1 MTRRITEMSS
11 ITDDGGDTRMRRET
25 EVFDIVSDAPPLSRK
40 EKVHRWFDV
49 HVFAPYRIIR
59 SDWRATFGIAM
70 LLFFVFVGTVLV
82 RFVPYPR
89 IGDYERY
96 QSPFQGFGYD
106 ILGADNAGQGI
117 LPQLIHAT
125 PEMLIIAFS
134 GAVVA
139 MSIGVIIGT
148 VAGYKGGYWDELL
161 MTVTDVII
169 CIPGLPLVIVIV
181 AIYPPHSPWL
191 VGFILA
197 IDNWPG
203 LARAL
208 RSQVLTIR
216 EESYVEA
223 GRAMGRSTSEILWDD
238 ITPQLMPYIAINSA
252 GAARGVIFQSVG
264 LYFIGV
270 LPIGAINWGVM
281 MNDAYNI
288 GAAVSN
294 PGLSG
299 HWLFAP
305 MIVLLFLSM
314 GLILLS
320 QGLDRIFN
328 PRLRARHEKTAA
340 EEEEGNLAVY
350 TN

>member
-1 MTRRITEMSS
+1 M
-11 ITDDGGDTRMRRET
+11 TDDDLAGDGGVTGDT
-25 EVFDIVSDAPPLSRK
+25 EVFDIVSDADPLTRQ
-40 EKVHRWFDV
+40 EKVYRWFDM
-49 HVFAPYRIIR
+49 HVFTPYRIVR
-59 SDWRATFGIAM
+59 SDWRATFGIAVI
-70 LLFFVFVGTVLV
+70 LFFVFVGTVLT

-89 IGDYERY
+89 VGDHPRY
-96 QSPFQGFGYD
+96 ASPFENWAYP
-106 ILGADNAGQGI
+106 LGTDYGGRAI
-117 LPQLIHAT
+117 LPQLVHAT

-139 MSIGVIIGT
+139 MSIGVLIGIL
-148 VAGYKGGYWDELL
+148 AGYKGGYWDEVL
-161 MTVTDVII
+161 MTITDVVLV
-169 CIPGLPLVIVIV
+169 IPGLPLVIVIV
-181 AIYPPHSPWL
+181 AIYPPTSPWL

-216 EESYVEA
+216 EESYIEA
-223 GRAMGRSTSEILWDD
+223 DRAMGRTTGEILWDD
-238 ITPQLMPYIAINSA
+238 ITPQLLPYIAINSA
-252 GAARGVIFQSVG
+252 GAARGVIFESVA

-270 LPIGAINWGVM
+270 LAIGSLNWGVM

-288 GAAVSN
+288 GSAVSN

-305 MIVLLFLSM
+305 MLVLLLLSM

-328 PRLRARHEKTAA
+328 PRLRARHAKTASDT
-340 EEEEGNLAVY
+340 ESVDQFN
-350 TN
+350 

>member
-1 MTRRITEMSS
+1 MTENEVNGSEKGE
-11 ITDDGGDTRMRRET
+11 TD
-25 EVFDIVSDAPPLSRK
+25 VFDIVADAAPLTRK
-40 EKVHRWFDV
+40 EKALRWVDLNLLT
-49 HVFAPYRIIR
+49 PYRIIR
-59 SDWRATFGIAM
+59 SDWRATFGIAVI
-70 LLFFVFVGTVLV
+70 LFFVFVGTVVV

-89 IGDYERY
+89 VGDHPRY
-96 QSPFQGFGYD
+96 APPFQSTEYL
-106 ILGADNAGQGI
+106 LGTDNGGRAI

-139 MSIGVIIGT
+139 MSIGIVIGT
-148 VAGYKGGYWDELL
+148 VAGYKGGYWDEVL
-161 MTVTDVII
+161 MTISDVVI
-169 CIPGLPLVIVIV
+169 CIPGLPLIIVIV
-181 AIYPPHSPWL
+181 AIYPPTSPWL

-216 EESYVEA
+216 EESYIEA
-223 GRAMGRSTSEILWDD
+223 GRAMGRSTAEILWDD
-238 ITPQLMPYIAINSA
+238 ITPQLMPYITINSA

-270 LPIGAINWGVM
+270 LPIGGLNWGVM

-288 GAAVSN
+288 GSAVSN

-305 MIVLLFLSM
+305 MIVLLIMSM

-328 PRLRARHEKTAA
+328 PRLRARHEKTTADKD
-340 EEEEGNLAVY
+340 EVDVRG
-350 TN
+350 